1 MKSVLTLVFLL
12 YIGAGLVFLGCGK
25 SDTLMPFPDGK
36 DGLLYSVG
44 VGESRDLSIAKAM
57 ATQRTRASMALVAQA
72 QVTALSKDFQQQ
84 LGAGATGQINAV
96 FTRVSESLADQ
107 RLIKSSIIK
116 TKVTEKEGLYSV
128 QMMLGMPI
136 KDNIEDLLIKEI
148 SQDEALYQEFQAWKG
163 HNDLGKKV
171 LKLRGG
177 KDSEQKESESP

>member
-1 MKSVLTLVFLL
+1 MLKSILILMLL
-12 YIGAGLVFLGCGK
+12 LCISAGLVFLGCSK
-25 SDTLMPFPDGK
+25 SDTLTPYPDGK
-36 DGLLYSVG
+36 DGLIYSVG

-57 ATQRTRASMALVAQA
+57 ATQRTRANMAMVAQA

-84 LGAGATGQINAV
+84 LGAGATGQINAA

-116 TKVTEKEGLYSV
+116 EKVIEKDGAYSV

-136 KDNIEDLLIKEI
+136 KENIEDALVKEI

-163 HNDLGKKV
+163 HNELSKKV
-171 LKLRGG
+171 LELR
-177 KDSEQKESESP
+177 EQ

>member
-1 MKSVLTLVFLL
+1 MLKSVLTLTLCL

-25 SDTLMPFPDGK
+25 SNTLTPFPDGK

-44 VGESRDLSIAKAM
+44 VGESRDLSLAKAM

-84 LGAGATGQINAV
+84 LGAGDTGQINAA
-96 FTRVSESLADQ
+96 FTQVSEGLADQ
-107 RLIKSSIIK
+107 QLIKSSIIK
-116 TKVTEKEGLYSV
+116 TKVTEENGLYSV

-136 KDNIEDLLIKEI
+136 KDNIEDALVKEI

-163 HNDLGKKV
+163 HNELAKKV
-171 LKLRGG
+171 LELRG
-177 KDSEQKESESP
+177 KETQ

>member
-1 MKSVLTLVFLL
+1 MSKSVLTLTLL
-12 YIGAGLVFLGCGK
+12 LCIGTGLAFLGCGK
-25 SDTLMPFPDGK
+25 SDTLTPFPDGK

-57 ATQRTRASMALVAQA
+57 AAQRTRASMALVAQA
-72 QVTALSKDFQQQ
+72 HVTALSKDFQQQ
-84 LGAGATGQINAV
+84 LGAGATGQINAA

-116 TKVTEKEGLYSV
+116 TKVAEKDGAYSV

-136 KDNIEDLLIKEI
+136 KENIENPLIKEI

-163 HNDLGKKV
+163 HNDLAKKV
-171 LKLRGG
+171 QELR
-177 KDSEQKESESP
+177 E

>member
-1 MKSVLTLVFLL
+1 MLQSILTLILCFC
-12 YIGAGLVFLGCGK
+12 IGAGLIVLGCGK
-25 SDTLMPFPDGK
+25 SDTLTPYPDGK

-44 VGESRDLSIAKAM
+44 VGESRDLSLAKAM

-72 QVTALSKDFQQQ
+72 HVSALSKDFQQQ
-84 LGAGATGQINAV
+84 LGAGATGQINAA

-116 TKVTEKEGLYSV
+116 TKVAEKNGLYSV

-136 KDNIEDLLIKEI
+136 KDNIEDALIKEI

-163 HNDLGKKV
+163 HNELTKKI
-171 LKLRGG
+171 KEFR
-177 KDSEQKESESP
+177 EQ

>member
-1 MKSVLTLVFLL
+1 MLKSVLTLTFFL

-25 SDTLMPFPDGK
+25 SETLMPFPDGK

-84 LGAGATGQINAV
+84 LGAGATGQINAA
-96 FTRVSESLADQ
+96 FSRVSESLADQ

-116 TKVTEKEGLYSV
+116 TKVAEKNGLYSV

-136 KDNIEDLLIKEI
+136 KGNIEDALVKEI

-163 HNDLGKKV
+163 HNELAKKV
-171 LKLRGG
+171 LELR
-177 KDSEQKESESP
+177 EQ

>member
-1 MKSVLTLVFLL
+1 MLKSVLTLTFFL

-25 SDTLMPFPDGK
+25 SETLMPFPDGK

-84 LGAGATGQINAV
+84 LGAGATGQINAA
-96 FTRVSESLADQ
+96 FSRVSESLADQ

-116 TKVTEKEGLYSV
+116 TKVAEKNGLYSV

-136 KDNIEDLLIKEI
+136 KDNIEDALVKEI

-163 HNDLGKKV
+163 HNELAKKV
-171 LKLRGG
+171 LELR
-177 KDSEQKESESP
+177 EQ

>member
-1 MKSVLTLVFLL
+1 MLKSVLNLMLCL
-12 YIGAGLVFLGCGK
+12 CIGAGLVFLGCGK
-25 SDTLMPFPDGK
+25 SDTLTPFPEGK

-44 VGESRDLSIAKAM
+44 VGESRDLSLAKAM

-84 LGAGATGQINAV
+84 LGAGASGQINAA

-116 TKVTEKEGLYSV
+116 TKVTEINGLYSV

-136 KDNIEDLLIKEI
+136 KDNIEDVLIKEI

-163 HNDLGKKV
+163 HNDLAKKV
-171 LKLRGG
+171 LELR
-177 KDSEQKESESP
+177 ER

>member
-1 MKSVLTLVFLL
+1 MLKSVLTLTFFL

-25 SDTLMPFPDGK
+25 SETLMPFPDGK

-84 LGAGATGQINAV
+84 LGAGATGQINAA
-96 FTRVSESLADQ
+96 FSRVSESLADQ

-116 TKVTEKEGLYSV
+116 TKVAEKNGLYSV

-136 KDNIEDLLIKEI
+136 KDNIEDALVKEI
-148 SQDEALYQEFQAWKG
+148 SQDEALYQEFQAWERAQRI
-163 HNDLGKKV
+163 GKKGS
-171 LKLRGG
+171 RT
-177 KDSEQKESESP
+177 S